1 MHGINEWLLILLVVL
16 VIFGAGKL
24 KNIGGDL
31 GAAVKSFKEGM
42 ASPNIP
48 ILARGAG
55 KITKKIKSFMSD
67 IKQEFERENKFK
79 ELKDIE
85 KEIKKNSR

>member
-1 MHGINEWLLILLVVL
+1 MFDISFAELLVVL
-16 VIFGAGKL
+16 LALIIF
-24 KNIGGDL
+24 
-31 GAAVKSFKEGM
+31 V
-42 ASPNIP
+42 SPQNIP

-55 KITKKIKSFMSD
+55 KIAKKIKSFMSD

-85 KEIKKNSR
+85 KEIKKNSK

>member
-42 ASPNIP
+42 TSPK
-48 ILARGAG
+48 
-55 KITKKIKSFMSD
+55 KIEKKTKKK
-67 IKQEFERENKFK
+67 
-79 ELKDIE
+79 
-85 KEIKKNSR
+85 